1 MQLRNFIRLSVLA
14 LTIAL
19 FGAASGIYA
28 QNASPPSGTDQ
39 DHSAHHPPA
48 AGEAPAASPTQPSGR
63 QGGMMGQNGMMGQS
77 GPSGMMGQG
86 MMGQGGMM
94 GMQDMMSMM
103 RNMMTMMSAQS
114 GMMAANVEGRI
125 ASLKSELKITD
136 AQSSAWNKFADA
148 LRAAGGS
155 MNDMY
160 QQMMQSGP
168 AATLPARLNRRETM
182 LAAHLTRVKALKE
195 ALTPLYASFSD
206 AQKEIADSMMIGPMG
221 ML

>member
-1 MQLRNFIRLSVLA
+1 
-14 LTIAL
+14 
-19 FGAASGIYA
+19 
-28 QNASPPSGTDQ
+28 
-39 DHSAHHPPA
+39 
-48 AGEAPAASPTQPSGR
+48 
-63 QGGMMGQNGMMGQS
+63 MGQGGMMGQS
-77 GPSGMMGQG
+77 GP
-86 MMGQGGMM
+86 GGMT
-94 GMQDMMSMM
+94 GMNDMMSMM
-103 RNMMTMMSAQS
+103 RNMMTMMGAQS

-136 AQSSAWNKFADA
+136 AQSSAWNKVADA

-221 ML
+221 MM

>member
-1 MQLRNFIRLSVLA
+1 
-14 LTIAL
+14 
-19 FGAASGIYA
+19 
-28 QNASPPSGTDQ
+28 
-39 DHSAHHPPA
+39 
-48 AGEAPAASPTQPSGR
+48 
-63 QGGMMGQNGMMGQS
+63 
-77 GPSGMMGQG
+77 
-86 MMGQGGMM
+86 
-94 GMQDMMSMM
+94 
-103 RNMMTMMSAQS
+103 
-114 GMMAANVEGRI
+114 
-125 ASLKSELKITD
+125 
-136 AQSSAWNKFADA
+136 

-221 ML
+221 MM

>member
-1 MQLRNFIRLSVLA
+1 MQPRKWICLSALA
-14 LTIAL
+14 LTMAL
-19 FGAASGIYA
+19 IGMESDSFA
-28 QNASPPSGTDQ
+28 QTASPPTES
-39 DHSAHHPPA
+39 DHSAHQ
-48 AGEAPAASPTQPSGR
+48 APTEGPTQPSGTPSTNGQSD
-63 QGGMMGQNGMMGQS
+63 QGGT
-77 GPSGMMGQG
+77 MGQG
-86 MMGQGGMM
+86 SMMGQGGMM

-136 AQSSAWNKFADA
+136 AQTSAWNKFADA

-168 AATLPARLNRRETM
+168 AATLPARLDRRETM
-182 LAAHLTRVKALKE
+182 LSAHLSRVKALKE
-195 ALTPLYASFSD
+195 ALDPLYASLSD
-206 AQKEIADSMMIGPMG
+206 EQKKIADSMMIGPMG
-221 ML
+221 MM

>member
-63 QGGMMGQNGMMGQS
+63 QG
-77 GPSGMMGQG
+77 GMMGQG

-168 AATLPARLNRRETM
+168 AATLPARLDRRETM
-182 LAAHLTRVKALKE
+182 LVAHLSRVKALKE

-206 AQKEIADSMMIGPMG
+206 AQKKIADSMMIGPMG
-221 ML
+221 MM